1 MAAAGLLGM
10 SVPGCRPMGMMRMA
24 IVRVVVVLMRRTAG
38 PVPMAVILAHPN
50 LPLVCRDKS
59 YNL

>member
-1 MAAAGLLGM
+1 
-10 SVPGCRPMGMMRMA
+10 MGMMRMA
-24 IVRVVVVLMRRTAG
+24 IVRVAVVLMAVVALAVVLMRRTAG

>member
-1 MAAAGLLGM
+1 
-10 SVPGCRPMGMMRMA
+10 MGMMRMA
-24 IVRVVVVLMRRTAG
+24 IVRVANVLMRRTAG